1 MFAACSRAKKT
12 IRFEQF
18 SFESFKEGEIG
29 RKFAELFTQKAKE
42 GVMVRLL
49 VDSIGSTEL
58 FRSDALSMMTGAGVE
73 VEWNT
78 VGAPWRP
85 LRFLFHL
92 VRNHRKLVVI
102 DSAVAFVGGVI
113 INERARNWRDTH
125 MEVEGRIAKELKF
138 AFDDLWHTVRGGD
151 DSLLDVPGE
160 RQDGFDVAVNTPGIT
175 HRRIRNDLIGKIRR
189 ARKRVWIT
197 TPYFSPDRGFLR
209 MLKRAARR
217 GVDTCILL
225 PKNSDQLAADLA
237 ARSYFTSL
245 LRAHIRLFLY
255 EGEILHAKTAVV
267 DDSWATVGSANLDPL
282 SLYYNHELNVHTV
295 RKDMIDALGKQFLN
309 DLGHAEEV
317 LLRQWRLRPWYEK
330 LVEGTTG
337 MLLRKLV

>member
-1 MFAACSRAKKT
+1 MLSACSQAKKT

-29 RKFAELFTQKAKE
+29 RRFAELFASKARE
-42 GVMVRLL
+42 GIMVRVL
-49 VDSIGSTEL
+49 VDSIGSAEL
-58 FRSDALSMMTGAGVE
+58 FRSDVLSTMADAGVE

-85 LRFLFHL
+85 LRFLLHL

-102 DSAVAFVGGVI
+102 DSDVAFVGGVI

-125 MEVEGRIAKELKF
+125 MELQGRIAKELRF

-160 RQDGFDVAVNTPGIT
+160 RQNGFEVAVNTPGVT

-189 ARKRVWIT
+189 ARKRIWIT
-197 TPYFSPDRGFLR
+197 TPYFSPDRGLLR
-209 MLKRAARR
+209 MLKRAAHR

-245 LRAHIRLFLY
+245 LRAHVRLFLY

-267 DDSWATVGSANLDPL
+267 DNAWATVGSANLDPL

-295 RKDMIDALGKQFLN
+295 RGDVVTVLGKQFLE
-309 DLGHAEEV
+309 DLGHAQEV
-317 LLRQWRLRPWYEK
+317 LLQQWRMRPWYEK
-330 LVEGTTG
+330 LIEGTTG
-337 MLLRKLV
+337 MLLRKFV